1 MRILTVLLALA
12 TIVGFVLVGGSPVLA
27 ADGSRYRDKA
37 STGDSIKATTQYWA
51 IVVGVSELQYYEPSG
66 LHADEDAVSFSN
78 ILSPIWGQDHV
89 RLLTNS
95 QATKA
100 NIRAAI
106 LDWLAPLE
114 NSGDVVLFY
123 FAGHGQLDGS
133 SETICPYDT
142 LTTSWA
148 NNIYGNELDTWL
160 GNLQSGKQVV
170 ILDCC
175 YSGAFINR
183 GRGVK
188 FDSSATGVPSDFVKQ
203 LSESGRVVLTSS
215 TGTETSWDTEALRH
229 GVFTYYL
236 LKAFSWLEVVDSN
249 GDGYISAEELFEYA
263 QPRAVAYTNTFDST
277 TQHPQMSDGYSGGLN
292 LFTAV
297 QAVFDTNPAIASL
310 TIDGVAY
317 ALSELPISKEFIL
330 GTTHTFDASS
340 TSGAHEATD
349 IESPHPYPGDYDYTW
364 IVTRQNATK
373 IRVHFNYIST
383 EYNYDH
389 VYIKDNEG
397 HVSATYSGIYDHMWS
412 AWVSGDTLKV
422 QLDSDVSGVGDG
434 FVIDGVEWEGNSA
447 KYTFSHWSD
456 NAASASRTMTFST
469 LMSYVAN
476 YGSQYYLSVQSEL
489 GNAQGEGWYDQ
500 GDTALFSVTSFV
512 EERSGTRYAFTNW
525 SGDSNETSNASS
537 LVMDSPKVVTA
548 NWKLQYY
555 LTVQSDRGNP
565 QGGEWYNAGTEATI
579 SVRSPIGTVI
589 RRVFS
594 GWSGDS
600 TANTK
605 TATIVMDSP
614 KSVIANWG
622 TDYTRLYIIIGIL
635 LAFGLA
641 GAVMVLVRRRRA
653 YVPVPVKEAEASTAI
668 EKAPEQQTVQDMT
681 DEKRQQQAEQVKCP
695 LCGSTDVFEEGGI
708 RRCGGCCIILPQ
720 QQTVQNATDEIP
732 KQQAEQAKCPLCGS
746 TDVFEEGGIRR
757 CGGCYTILPR

>member
-12 TIVGFVLVGGSPVLA
+12 TIVGFALIGGSPVLA
-27 ADGSRYRDKA
+27 ADGSGYRDKA
-37 STGDSIKATTQYWA
+37 STTDSTKATTQYWA
-51 IVVGVSELQYYEPSG
+51 IIVGVSEFQYYEPTG
-66 LHADEDAVSFSN
+66 IHAYEDAVDLNS
-78 ILSPIWGQDHV
+78 ILRPIWGQDHV
-89 RLLTNS
+89 KLLTNS

-114 NSGDVVLFY
+114 NSGDVILFY
-123 FAGHGQLDGS
+123 FSGEEQSDGS
-133 SETICPYDT
+133 YETICPYDI
-142 LTTSWA
+142 LTSSWA
-148 NNIYGNELDTWL
+148 NNIYDYELNTWL
-160 GNLQSGKQVV
+160 GNLQSGKQVI

-175 YSGAFINR
+175 YAGGFISR
-183 GRGVK
+183 GKGVK
-188 FDSSATGVPSDFVKQ
+188 FDSSATGVPGKFAKQ
-203 LSESGRVVLTSS
+203 LSKGGRVVLTSS
-215 TGTETSWDTEALRH
+215 TGTESSWDTEELRH

-236 LKAFSWLEVVDSN
+236 LKAFSWLEVVDSDSN
-249 GDGYISAEELFEYA
+249 GQISAEELFEYA
-263 QPRAVAYTNTFDST
+263 EPRTVAYTSAFDST
-277 TQHPQMSDGYSGGLN
+277 TQHPQMSDGYSGDLN
-292 LFTAV
+292 LFEAV
-297 QAVFDTNPAIASL
+297 QAVFDTNPVIASL

-340 TSGAHEATD
+340 TSGAHEAID

-364 IVTRQNATK
+364 IVTRQDATK

-397 HVSATYSGIYDHMWS
+397 SVSAAYSGIYDHMRS
-412 AWVSGDTLKV
+412 AWVSGNTLEI
-422 QLDSDVSGVGDG
+422 QLNSDVSGAGDG

-447 KYTFSHWSD
+447 KHTFSHWSD
-456 NAASASRTMTFST
+456 NTTSASRTMTFST

-476 YGSQYYLSVQSEL
+476 YASQYYLRVQSEL

-500 GDTALFSVTSFV
+500 GDTPSFSVTSFV
-512 EERSGTRYAFTNW
+512 EEGSGTRYAFANW
-525 SGDSNETSNASS
+525 SGDSTDTSSASS
-537 LVMDSPKVVTA
+537 AIMDSPKVVTA

-565 QGGEWYNAGTEATI
+565 QGSEWYNAGTEATI
-579 SVRSPIGTVI
+579 SVRSPIGTII
-589 RRVFS
+589 RRVFP

-605 TATIVMDSP
+605 TATIVMDTP
-614 KSVIANWG
+614 KSVIADWR
-622 TDYTRLYIIIGIL
+622 TDYTRLYIIIGVL

-641 GAVMVLVRRRRA
+641 GAVMVLVRRRQA
-653 YVPVPVKEAEASTAI
+653 YVPVPVKEAEATTAI

-695 LCGSTDVFEEGGI
+695 LCGSTDVFEE
-708 RRCGGCCIILPQ
+708 
-720 QQTVQNATDEIP
+720 A
-732 KQQAEQAKCPLCGS
+732 
-746 TDVFEEGGIRR
+746 GIRR